1 MLIILALL
9 FVFITTIVM
18 IIRAQDKAFEER
30 WIRVVAAKHAF
41 RNSLESIEEVLTY
54 DIYEALVD
62 VRHAAASLNYRLG
75 NLFGG

>member
-9 FVFITTIVM
+9 FLAITTIVM

-30 WIRVVAAKHAF
+30 WMALVAAKHAF
-41 RNSLESIEEVLTY
+41 RNSLESVEEVLTY

-62 VRHAAASLNYRLG
+62 VRSAAASLNYRIG